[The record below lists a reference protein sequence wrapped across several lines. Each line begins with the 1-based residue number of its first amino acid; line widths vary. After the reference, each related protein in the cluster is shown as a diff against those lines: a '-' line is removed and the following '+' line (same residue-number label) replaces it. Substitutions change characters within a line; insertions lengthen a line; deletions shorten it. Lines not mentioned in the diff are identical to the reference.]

1 MYMGPHMGPKRLGNT
16 NNVVACPMRVLHS
29 TTQTEYQLLET
40 PPVCLFVKRAF
51 PANLMVLKFAALSNC
66 AKPMIVNV
74 VGYTY
79 TNIDQIKSRETEAG
93 NYLTRGR
100 IRDKSGKFL
109 DFATLGRNGYSIARR
124 GQDCEIGVWF
134 AVQKPPTSEV
144 RLWVYEDA
152 QIYYGQHQVGGSY
165 AGAKTTHVGAAR
177 A

>member
-1 MYMGPHMGPKRLGNT
+1 MCMGPHMGPKRLGNT

-51 PANLMVLKFAALSNC
+51 LANLMVLEFATLSNC
-66 AKPMIVNV
+66 TKPTIVNL
-74 VGYTY
+74 VGY
-79 TNIDQIKSRETEAG
+79 IDQIKSRETEAR
-93 NYLTRGR
+93 LTRGR

-109 DFATLGRNGYSIARR
+109 NFATLGRNGYSIARR

-152 QIYYGQHQVGGSY
+152 QIYFSQHQVGGSY
-165 AGAKTTHVGAAR
+165 AAAKTAHVGAAR